1 MRVILFTLLSL
12 LFSSMS
18 FGSTEAQLQKRI
30 DDLKKLQDR
39 ITKECINNPHGDKYS
54 VKMDG
59 RTLKCPDLIIAAD
72 LLRKK
77 LDEDIQKHREK
88 CEAEAK
94 KSPHTKL
101 ATQAAT
107 IAQKSV
113 ACQPS
118 PDKDQCLG
126 KLTCAMISPVAAVA
140 GLLGNSEAKKC
151 AAEAKN
157 LAGIPACVE
166 NLARGIFDA
175 IWSFVGLIWDA
186 GKWAATSI
194 AEWTGLIRESEAK
207 TSEKLM
213 MAQQASPGF
222 LKQFSDDPVGVMKK
236 MASDLFAT
244 IEEAAIN
251 HYGCQKWSGAPYVS
265 TCLSPMETWDCGT
278 CQQKAQVWCGIGG
291 YAVGEIGSAFLTG
304 GIVSGAK
311 IALKGA
317 VRVGAGPAKNI
328 ADFLGKTFPKAT
340 TEVSEAAA
348 KVKLLAA
355 AGLSGAQYKLFS
367 AWQTISN
374 SEVTKA
380 IATAARKT
388 GVAQVTSIAL
398 KPIGA
403 YLSAMDRAF
412 VAGMDGV
419 DHFAKSTKAI
429 AGAKIAE
436 EALEVNRGLVVEST
450 ADASKAPTRLQSSD
464 GSAQRETTQPGSTPQ
479 VKTQQG
485 DAQTV
490 LKTEDMADISK
501 YRTDPEYL
509 DLFKGPEMY
518 RGHHE
523 ELGTVIRELEKVSP
537 PISKEQI
544 RKKIQDTLNSCSL

>member
-1 MRVILFTLLSL
+1 MRLIFFYLLGLSYS
-12 LFSSMS
+12 FMI
-18 FGSTEAQLQKRI
+18 FGSTEAQLQSRI

-39 ITKECINNPHGDKYS
+39 IIKECINNPHAEKYS

-59 RTLKCPDLIIAAD
+59 KILKCPELILTAD
-72 LLRKK
+72 VLRKK
-77 LDEDIQKHREK
+77 LDEDIQKHRQK

-94 KSPHTKL
+94 KNAHTKL
-101 ATQAAT
+101 ASQAAT

-113 ACQPS
+113 ACQPA

-157 LAGIPACVE
+157 LTGIPSCVG
-166 NLARGIFDA
+166 NLARGIFDS
-175 IWSFVGLIWDA
+175 IWTFVGLIGDA
-186 GKWAATSI
+186 GKWVVTSVG
-194 AEWTGLIRESEAK
+194 EWTGLIRESEAQ

-222 LKQFSDDPVGVMKK
+222 LKEFSDDPAGVMKK
-236 MASDLFAT
+236 MAADLYAA

-251 HYGCQKWSGAPYVS
+251 HYGCLKWSGAPFVS
-265 TCLSPMETWDCGT
+265 TCQSPMETWDCGT

-328 ADFLGKTFPKAT
+328 ADFLGKTFPKASA
-340 TEVSEAAA
+340 EVSEAAA
-348 KVKLLAA
+348 KVKLMAS
-355 AGLSGAQYKLFS
+355 AGLSATQYKLFS
-367 AWQTISN
+367 AWQAVAN

-388 GVAQVTSIAL
+388 GVSKVASLAL
-398 KPIGA
+398 RPVGA

-412 VAGMDGV
+412 VAGMEGV
-419 DHFAKSTKAI
+419 DQFAKGTKALM
-429 AGAKIAE
+429 GAKIAD

-450 ADASKAPTRLQSSD
+450 QEASKAPTGNQTAEL
-464 GSAQRETTQPGSTPQ
+464 SAQRGTPSA
-479 VKTQQG
+479 VKARQDAGGTPPKG
-485 DAQTV
+485 DEV
-490 LKTEDMADISK
+490 ADINK

-509 DLFKGPEMY
+509 DLFKGPELY

-537 PISKEQI
+537 QLTKEQI